1 MDNNL
6 LRNNMNSDNS
16 TKFECPFCGHN
27 GSLELMGADRFSV
40 LQKLQVI
47 GAGRRVARCPKCES
61 SDKERL
67 VYTYLKDVAQI
78 ESKDGIS
85 ILHIAPENNLQIWL
99 KSIFDNY
106 IAGDAF
112 LQNQKFIGDVQ
123 FVDIRQTDFFDNQ
136 FDYIICNHVIC
147 DIKEDKAALYEI
159 YRILNSDG
167 VAILQVPITKISE
180 TVEYENVLTKE
191 DREIAYG
198 YGYHERIYSDKDYVK
213 LLSSIGFNVDICNIS
228 EQYYE
233 NGLNPREDLY
243 ICKKIKYGI
252 K

>member
-6 LRNNMNSDNS
+6 LCNIISDNF
-16 TKFECPFCGHN
+16 TKFKCPFCGY
-27 GSLELMGADRFSV
+27 SSLLELMGADRFPV

-47 GAGRRVARCPKCES
+47 GAGRRAARCPKCGS

-67 VYTYLKDVAQI
+67 VYTYLKNVAQI
-78 ESKDGIS
+78 ESKCGIS
-85 ILHIAPENNLQIWL
+85 ILHIAPEDNLQIWL
-99 KSIFDNY
+99 KSISEDY

-112 LQNQKFIGDVQ
+112 LQDQKFIGDVQ

-191 DREIAYG
+191 DREIVYG
-198 YGYHERIYSDKDYVK
+198 YGYHERIYNDKDYVK
-213 LLSSIGFNVDICNIS
+213 ILSSIGFNVDICNIS

-243 ICKKIKYGI
+243 ICNKIWY
-252 K
+252 